1 MTRPG
6 DLVRATTVLA
16 VIREGAIA
24 MASDGQVTVGE
35 AVMKQGAQKVRLAA
49 NGNALIGFAGGAADA
64 MALTERLESRL
75 EAHPGNVR
83 RAAVELAKEWRMDRA
98 RLCSGGR
105 TRSAAPLVPVCGR
118 DRTSGPRRRC
128 GDLHLHQ

>member
-6 DLVRATTVLA
+6 DLVRATSVLA

-75 EAHPGNVR
+75 EAYPI
-83 RAAVELAKEWRMDRA
+83 AE
-98 RLCSGGR
+98 
-105 TRSAAPLVPVCGR
+105 
-118 DRTSGPRRRC
+118 RC
-128 GDLHLHQ
+128 IKCET